1 MPQPAPIGWGTPPNP
16 GVRRRPP
23 AGALVVLALLSCA
36 AGLAAASGLSR
47 ALPLGAMEV
56 SARRG
61 PSFGLIPTSRRDPAV
76 LRSQPDL
83 QMLGVG
89 TTLARAKLARLQA
102 GRNRTLAG
110 PTGRRRFGSVADG
123 RSGRP
128 SEAATA
134 RLRAPPSPA

>member
-1 MPQPAPIGWGTPPNP
+1 
-16 GVRRRPP
+16 
-23 AGALVVLALLSCA
+23 VVLALLSCA

-61 PSFGLIPTSRRDPAV
+61 PSFGLIPTSRREPAV
-76 LRSQPDL
+76 LRSQPEL

-89 TTLARAKLARLQA
+89 TTLARAKLARLQGDRIRRLVGA
-102 GRNRTLAG
+102 A
-110 PTGRRRFGSVADG
+110 GRRRPGPDG
-123 RSGRP
+123 DRFSGRP